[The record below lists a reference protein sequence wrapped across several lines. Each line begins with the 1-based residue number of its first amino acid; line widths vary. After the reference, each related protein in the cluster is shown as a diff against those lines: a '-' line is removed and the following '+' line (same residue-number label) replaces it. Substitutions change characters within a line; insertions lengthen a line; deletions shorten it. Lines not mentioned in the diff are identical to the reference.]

1 MFDTRLYRTRAVTLF
16 AIAFVLGLA
25 MSGNALLA
33 AGKPA
38 CSHVEGKLSEA
49 VTSIDVSHIPP
60 EFLTTAG
67 PVIGVLSGQYN
78 FTLVSLTPTVKTPG
92 VFLFE
97 ATSTIDT
104 KHGDLWL
111 SEAGSVDFGTTGN
124 IADLWTVS
132 GGTGKWEN
140 ATGQIFAVGN
150 FNVATGTGEV
160 RYSGEVC
167 TK

>member
-1 MFDTRLYRTRAVTLF
+1 MFDTRLYRTRAVSLF

-25 MSGNALLA
+25 MSGSALLA

-38 CSHVEGKLSEA
+38 CSHVEGKLSEV
-49 VTSIDVSHIPP
+49 VTSIDFSVSPP
-60 EFLTTAG
+60 LLTTAG
-67 PVIGVLSGQYN
+67 PAIGVLSGQYN

-97 ATSTIDT
+97 ATSTINT
-104 KHGDLWL
+104 KHGDLNL
-111 SEAGSVDFGTTGN
+111 TEAGSVDFGTTGN
-124 IADLWTVS
+124 IADLWTVA

-150 FNVATGTGEV
+150 FNAATDTGEV